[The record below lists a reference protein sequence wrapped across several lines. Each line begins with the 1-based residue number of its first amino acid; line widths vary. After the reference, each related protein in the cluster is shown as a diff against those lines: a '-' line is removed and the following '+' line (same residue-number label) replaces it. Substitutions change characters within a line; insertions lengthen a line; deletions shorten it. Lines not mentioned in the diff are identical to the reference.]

1 MSDKKTT
8 LIQSSRGSVF
18 STFGEE
24 ELKQITEKIPYVRIN
39 GHQYQKVQGI
49 INVGFEMVDAESLM
63 MMLDLEGIAVSMGSA
78 CTAGVAEKSHVLS
91 AMRVP
96 EEYLKGS
103 IRFSFGKNISKED
116 VDYTIAKLVEIV
128 ARLRAISPVTKT
140 GRAK

>member
-1 MSDKKTT
+1 M
-8 LIQSSRGSVF
+8 R
-18 STFGEE
+18 
-24 ELKQITEKIPYVRIN
+24 
-39 GHQYQKVQGI
+39 
-49 INVGFEMVDAESLM
+49 
-63 MMLDLEGIAVSMGSA
+63 
-78 CTAGVAEKSHVLS
+78 VLS
-91 AMRVP
+91 RRDFRTHVEMRAYCYA